1 MAGSLSASV
10 QRVAVAF
17 LILQFALSSLMAM
30 ASDAD
35 PEQDFCVADLA
46 TGTVV
51 NGLVCKSPAGVT
63 ANDFVFHGLANPGNT
78 ENAAGS
84 SVTPAFAAQF
94 PGLNTLGI
102 SMARLDFAQG
112 GLVPPHTHPRATEI
126 LFVVE
131 GSLLVGFV
139 STDNQLFAATV
150 NTGDVFVF
158 PRGLLHFELNVGK
171 GQATA
176 IAALNSQNPGVQA
189 QAAALFG
196 SGISDV
202 VLEKAFGLSE
212 KAVEHIKS
220 KFAS

>member
-1 MAGSLSASV
+1 MAGRFSAY
-10 QRVAVAF
+10 
-17 LILQFALSSLMAM
+17 LHHFALALLALQLALTPMMTM

-46 TGTVV
+46 STTLV
-51 NGLVCKSPAGVT
+51 NGLVCKSAAAVT
-63 ANDFVFHGLANPGNT
+63 AKDFVFHGLATPGNIK
-78 ENAAGS
+78 NAAGS
-84 SVTPAFAAQF
+84 FVTPASAAQF

-112 GLVPPHTHPRATEI
+112 GLVAPHTHPRATEI

-139 STDNQLFAATV
+139 STNNHLFATTV
-150 NTGDVFVF
+150 NKGDVFVF

-212 KAVEHIKS
+212 KAVDLIKS
-220 KFAS
+220 KFTP

>member
-1 MAGSLSASV
+1 M
-10 QRVAVAF
+10 AF
-17 LILQFALSSLMAM
+17 LLLQIALSPMPAM

-35 PEQDFCVADLA
+35 PEQDFCVGIVAS
-46 TGTVV
+46 TTIV
-51 NGLVCKSPAGVT
+51 NGLVCKSPATVT
-63 ANDFVFHGLANPGNT
+63 VNDFVFAGLATAGNT
-78 ENAAGS
+78 ANGAG
-84 SVTPAFAAQF
+84 TFAAQF

-102 SMARLDFAQG
+102 SMARLDFAHG

-139 STDNQLFAATV
+139 STNNQLFATTV

-158 PRGLLHFELNVGK
+158 PRGLLHFELNVGD
-171 GQATA
+171 GQAIA
-176 IAALNSQNPGVQA
+176 IVALNSQNPGVQA
-189 QAAALFG
+189 QAAVLFG

-212 KAVEHIKS
+212 KAVDHIKS
-220 KFAS
+220 KFAP

>member
-1 MAGSLSASV
+1 LASTT
-10 QRVAVAF
+10 
-17 LILQFALSSLMAM
+17 L
-30 ASDAD
+30 
-35 PEQDFCVADLA
+35 
-46 TGTVV
+46 V
-51 NGLVCKSPAGVT
+51 NGFVCKSAAAVT
-63 ANDFVFHGLANPGNT
+63 ANDFVFHGLATPGNT
-78 ENAAGS
+78 KNAAGS
-84 SVTPAFAAQF
+84 FVTPAFAAQF

-139 STDNQLFAATV
+139 STNNQLFATTV

-158 PRGLLHFELNVGK
+158 PRGLLHFELNVGE
-171 GQATA
+171 GQAIA

-212 KAVEHIKS
+212 KAVDHIKS
-220 KFAS
+220 KFTP

>member
-1 MAGSLSASV
+1 M
-10 QRVAVAF
+10 AF
-17 LILQFALSSLMAM
+17 LLLQIALSPMTAM

-35 PEQDFCVADLA
+35 PEQDFCVGIVAS
-46 TGTVV
+46 TTIV
-51 NGLVCKSPAGVT
+51 NGLVCKSPATVT
-63 ANDFVFHGLANPGNT
+63 VNDFVFAGLATAGNT
-78 ENAAGS
+78 ATGAGIWGLPKTH
-84 SVTPAFAAQF
+84 VTPAFTAEF

-139 STDNQLFAATV
+139 SISNQLTDNQLFATTV
-150 NTGDVFVF
+150 NKGDVFVF

-202 VLEKAFGLSE
+202 VLEKAFGLNG
-212 KAVEHIKS
+212 KAVEHIKA
-220 KFAS
+220 KFAA